1 MVVDLWA
8 QGIKVPSLS
17 SRQIATEADA
27 VLAEYAKR
35 FGPITKPPIEIE
47 DVTTSVL
54 PLTFGFSDLQG
65 QLGGRVHG
73 AIWFSRQQVLI
84 DNALNP
90 DRFPD
95 LLGRYH
101 FTLAHE
107 LGHWQLHRFLF
118 LDEDGHAVLF
128 GDGEMPDVICRKD
141 HARPLIER
149 QADEFA
155 GCLLMPEWL
164 LRPAWRELTGGDD
177 PICDRRLRELVPPI
191 KPMRLLIDDDG
202 IEVEPDP
209 IRLMREVFCESLAD
223 QFAVSEEAMRIQLE
237 CLGLF
242 VTERTSRPV
251 P

>member
-1 MVVDLWA
+1 MVVDLLA
-8 QGIKVPSLS
+8 QGIEVPPLS
-17 SRQIATEADA
+17 SRQIAAEADA

-47 DVTTSVL
+47 DVATSVL
-54 PLTFGFSDLQG
+54 PLTFGFSDLQS

-73 AIWFSRQQVLI
+73 AIWFSRQHILI
-84 DNALNP
+84 DDALNP

-107 LGHWQLHRFLF
+107 IAHWQLHRFLF
-118 LDEDGHAVLF
+118 LDEHGRAVLY

-164 LRPAWRELTGGDD
+164 LRPAWRSLTGGDE
-177 PICDRRLRELVPPI
+177 PICNRQLQELVPAVEPI
-191 KPMRLLIDDDG
+191 RFLIDADG

-209 IRLMREVFCESLAD
+209 IRLMREVFCESLAH
-223 QFAVSEEAMRIQLE
+223 QFAVSDEAMRIQLE
-237 CLGLF
+237 YLDLF
-242 VTERTSRPV
+242 AE
-251 P
+251 